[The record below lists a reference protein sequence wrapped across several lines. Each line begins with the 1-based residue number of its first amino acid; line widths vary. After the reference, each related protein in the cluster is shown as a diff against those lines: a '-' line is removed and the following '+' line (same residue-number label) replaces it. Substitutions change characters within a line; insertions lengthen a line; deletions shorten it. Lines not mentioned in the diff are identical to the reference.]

1 MPFHVPAN
9 NTTLR
14 GLGIL
19 ALIALWAGWRIV
31 SHVVEGYKGAAG

>member
-1 MPFHVPAN
+1 MPFHMPAR

-19 ALIALWAGWRIV
+19 AIVALWAGWRVLETVIDMLRG
-31 SHVVEGYKGAAG
+31 SRE